1 MLPHFISHL
10 KHKAGKLYDARKGE
24 ADRMNY
30 SRGYRCG
37 KKVFRPRQLF
47 KLAHR
52 MADLENED

>member
-1 MLPHFISHL
+1 MLPHFLYHC
-10 KHKAGKLYDARKGE
+10 KKQAGKLYDAKRGE

-37 KKVFRPRQLF
+37 KKVYRPRQIH
-47 KLAHR
+47 KLATR